1 MMRKWLILFVA
12 ALLMVGVAGCSGGD
26 NGSAEAEKS
35 ETEKSEGSAAT
46 ENQEE
51 AYIKF
56 PEFESTTIAGDSI
69 DASIFTEAEV
79 TMVNIWGTFCG
90 PCINEMPDLAELY
103 GERPEGC
110 ALVGV
115 LTDVYTDENL
125 GIVNLD
131 TANQIVTETGVNYDN
146 IIPDETL
153 YQFLAEN
160 ITGVPTTLYVDSE
173 GNILGGVVGA
183 RSKDEYKAIL
193 EELVKE

>member
-1 MMRKWLILFVA
+1 MKKWLILFMT
-12 ALLMVGVAGCSGGD
+12 ALLVMGAVGCSGGD
-26 NGSAEAEKS
+26 NGSAE
-35 ETEKSEGSAAT
+35 TEKSESSTAS

-51 AYIKF
+51 SYTKF
-56 PEFESTTIAGDSI
+56 PEFESTTIAGGSI

-90 PCINEMPDLAELY
+90 PCINEMPDLAELH
-103 GERPEGC
+103 GELPEGC

-115 LTDVYTDENL
+115 LTDVYPDENL
-125 GIVNLD
+125 EIVNLD
-131 TANQIVTETGVNYDN
+131 TANQIVTETGVTYDN
-146 IIPDETL
+146 IIPDATL

-183 RSKDEYKAIL
+183 RSKEEYKTIL